1 MNDSISKLE
10 AEREALLERLAT
22 TGDMR
27 RGSITEVYR
36 SCGKPTC
43 RCAAADDP
51 GHGPYFALTRT
62 VNGKTKTLQM
72 RPGPLLAKIEREV
85 GMYRTFRDTCD
96 QLITVNENLCDVR
109 PVDVSDERKKKERRS
124 ARPSRRKSQPRST
137 RS

>member
-1 MNDSISKLE
+1 MNDPISKLE
-10 AEREALLERLAT
+10 AEREALLERLAA

-51 GHGPYFALTRT
+51 VHGPYFALTRT

-72 RPGPLLAKIEREV
+72 RHGPLLTKIEREV
-85 GMYRTFRDTCD
+85 EMYRTFRETCD
-96 QLITVNENLCDVR
+96 QLVTVNESLCDAR
-109 PVDVSDERKKKERRS
+109 PVNASDEEKKKEQRS
-124 ARPSRRKSQPRST
+124 ARSSRRKSQSR
-137 RS
+137 

>member
-1 MNDSISKLE
+1 MDEPISKLE
-10 AEREALLERLAT
+10 AEREALLDRLAT

-72 RPGPLLAKIEREV
+72 RPGPLLTKIEREV
-85 GMYRTFRDTCD
+85 ETYRTFRETCD
-96 QLITVNENLCDVR
+96 RLVAVNENLCDAR
-109 PVDVSDERKKKERRS
+109 PLDSAELKKKERRS
-124 ARPSRRKSQPRST
+124 ARLLRRKSPPR
-137 RS
+137 

>member
-1 MNDSISKLE
+1 MTDPISKLE
-10 AEREALLERLAT
+10 EERQALLHRLAE

-62 VNGKTKTLQM
+62 VDGKTKTLQM
-72 RPGPLLAKIEREV
+72 RPGPLLTKIEREV
-85 GMYRTFRDTCD
+85 AAYRTFRDTCD
-96 QLITVNENLCDVR
+96 RLVAVNESLCDAR
-109 PVDVSDERKKKERRS
+109 PVDALNEQKKKERRS
-124 ARPSRRKSQPRST
+124 ARSSKQRSQKRST
-137 RS
+137 SS

>member
-1 MNDSISKLE
+1 MTDPISKLE
-10 AEREALLERLAT
+10 DEREVLLHRLAE

-62 VNGKTKTLQM
+62 VDGKTKTIQM
-72 RPGPLLAKIEREV
+72 RPGPLLTKIEREV
-85 GMYRTFRDTCD
+85 ETYRTFRNTCD
-96 QLITVNENLCDVR
+96 QLIAINENLCDSR
-109 PVDVSDERKKKERRS
+109 PVEASEELKKKRS
-124 ARPSRRKSQPRST
+124 ELSSKRKSQRRST